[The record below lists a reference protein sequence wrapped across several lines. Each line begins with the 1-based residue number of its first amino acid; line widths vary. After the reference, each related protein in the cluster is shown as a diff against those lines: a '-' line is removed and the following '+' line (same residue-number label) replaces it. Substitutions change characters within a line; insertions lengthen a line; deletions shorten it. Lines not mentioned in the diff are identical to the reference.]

1 MKKIPFFKMNGSG
14 NDFIVINNREHIV
27 EKNIEEMTV
36 REFVKKVCTR
46 RLSVGAD
53 GLILIEKDDEYDF
66 SWRFFNNDGSE
77 VEMCGNG
84 SRCAARFAVLNN
96 IAPLTMRF
104 RTIAGIIEAQITGL
118 RTVKVQLTK
127 PKDYIEELKLEGIE
141 MPASFINTGVPH
153 VVYFVED
160 VESVDV
166 KELGKKTRYH
176 EHFKPEG
183 TNVNFAQVVGESS
196 IKIRTYER
204 GVEDETL
211 ACGTGA
217 TAAALIGILKGYVQ
231 SPVEVQTRS
240 GNILRI
246 YADTHDGQVDRVYL
260 EGDALLTYIG
270 TMTEEA
276 WEY

>member
-14 NDFIVINNREHIV
+14 NDFIIINNREHVV
-27 EKNIEEMTV
+27 EKNIEETTL
-36 REFVKKVCTR
+36 REFVRKVCKR
-46 RLSVGAD
+46 RLSIGAD

-66 SWRFFNNDGSE
+66 SWRFFNNDGGE

-96 IAPLTMRF
+96 LAPLKMRF
-104 RTIAGIIEAQITGL
+104 RTLAGIIEAEITGL
-118 RTVKVQLTK
+118 RTVKVQLTR
-127 PKDYIEELKLEGIE
+127 PKDYIEEVKLEGIDL
-141 MPASFINTGVPH
+141 PASFINTGVPH
-153 VVYFVED
+153 VVYFVD
-160 VESVDV
+160 NVESVDV
-166 KELGKKTRYH
+166 KELGRKTRYH
-176 EHFKPEG
+176 KRFQPDG
-183 TNVNFAQVVGESS
+183 TNANFAEIINENN
-196 IKIRTYER
+196 IKLRTYER

-217 TAAALIGILKGYVQ
+217 TAAALVGMLKGLLK
-231 SPVEVQTRS
+231 SPVSVQTKS

-246 YADTHDGQVDRVYL
+246 YAEIRNGVVEKVYL

-276 WEY
+276 WKY